1 MMRNTVLQGNDQA
14 AKNASLSLQPTQQ
27 TKHYLVLAQGY
38 GYSLP
43 ITHFDLA
50 GMTWMFCLYHCWA
63 LLKIFSA

>member
-14 AKNASLSLQPTQQ
+14 AKNTSLSLQLTQQ
-27 TKHYLVLAQGY
+27 TKHYLILALGY
-38 GYSLP
+38 GHPLP